1 MKKVLILL
9 SVLLTG
15 SSCLY
20 TNIKSPGWYYSQSY
34 NDVKGMEVVGK
45 LSGETCGEAILW
57 AVYTGDESFDTAVS
71 NAIKDKA
78 DLLFNVQTD
87 YSTESYVFNLK
98 VKKCTKV
105 TGIGVK
111 LPGGVRRAEPAKQ

>member
-1 MKKVLILL
+1 MLKVYLLLITFF
-9 SVLLTG
+9 LT
-15 SSCLY
+15 SCLY
-20 TNIKSPGWYYSQSY
+20 TNIKSPGWYYSQNY
-34 NDVKGMEVVGK
+34 TDVKSMELVGK
-45 LSGETCGEAILW
+45 LSGETCGEAWFW

-71 NAIKDKA
+71 NAIKGKA

-98 VKKCTKV
+98 MKKCTKV

-111 LPGGVRRAEPAKQ
+111 IPGGVKNTQ

>member
-1 MKKVLILL
+1 MFKVLF
-9 SVLLTG
+9 LLTA
-15 SSCLY
+15 SLIISCLY
-20 TNIKSPGWYYSQSY
+20 TNVKSPGWYYSQNY
-34 NDVKGMEVVGK
+34 TDVKGMEIVGK
-45 LSGETCGEAILW
+45 LSGETCADAWFW

-98 VKKCTKV
+98 MKKCTRV

-111 LPGGVRRAEPAKQ
+111 IPGGVKSSK